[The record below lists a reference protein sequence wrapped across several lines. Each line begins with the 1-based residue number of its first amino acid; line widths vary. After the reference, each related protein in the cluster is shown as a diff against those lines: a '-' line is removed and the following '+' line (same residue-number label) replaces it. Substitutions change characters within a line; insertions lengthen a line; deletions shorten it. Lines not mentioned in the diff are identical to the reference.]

1 MSVSEEDI
9 QILIDQGNI
18 TREIAKKLIVFKGGD
33 LVESIL
39 EIEKHSNTQELEKYM
54 EEEYKEVK
62 QKKYDEVEKE
72 VDVSNRDNLSEYRNI
87 IDEKDT
93 IYNYKSEQKEK
104 QKKKNKLI
112 EERREKGESV
122 DDLLQEKLSNED
134 IYYSGK
140 KGNFNNIR
148 VL

>member
-33 LVESIL
+33 LVECIL
-39 EIEKHSNTQELEKYM
+39 EIENHSNTQELEKYM
-54 EEEYKEVK
+54 EDKYEEVK
-62 QKKYDEVEKE
+62 QKKHDEVEKD

-93 IYNYKSEQKEK
+93 IYNYKSEQKDK

-112 EERREKGESV
+112 EEKREKGESV
-122 DDLLQEKLSNED
+122 VDLLEEKLSNED

>member
-1 MSVSEEDI
+1 M
-9 QILIDQGNI
+9 
-18 TREIAKKLIVFKGGD
+18 
-33 LVESIL
+33 
-39 EIEKHSNTQELEKYM
+39 
-54 EEEYKEVK
+54 
-62 QKKYDEVEKE
+62 
-72 VDVSNRDNLSEYRNI
+72 SNRDNLSEYRNI

-112 EERREKGESV
+112 EEKREKGESV
-122 DDLLQEKLSNED
+122 DDLLEEKLSNED